1 MKKIL
6 LFLFLTITVLP
17 LQAENRSD
25 AEMLSIARQRL
36 SATALTR
43 SDDAREPELIE
54 KTKSLSIYGY
64 PDESF
69 VIISR
74 NDAYMPVLAISNT
87 PYKGRLMPDG
97 FKWWLKAITQSME
110 AGYVAKTRAEVTP
123 IDNFVKTTW
132 GQSDPY
138 NGLCPKVGTSRPP
151 TGCVATAMA
160 QIMNYYQYPA
170 QGIGTGSYT
179 AGGKPKTVTIKNTY
193 RWDRML
199 NSYTP
204 QSAALSK
211 TAVQY
216 LMADAGAAA
225 RMEYTLSGSGAGFP
239 NATRGFY
246 QNFQYDSLAIQCRF
260 RVFYEDPEWMDMVYN
275 ELSNHRP
282 ILYGGNDDPA
292 GGHAF
297 VFSGIDSEGRVY
309 VNWGWDGTAD
319 GFYDVND
326 LAPVTSTS
334 SYNFKLSQDMIFGL
348 KPRLA
353 PEDSEDFVSQWITS
367 ESYYAWGVDKNL
379 VDFAARDYWNMNV
392 VSFEGVLELCFENTA
407 NGYTDCITIY
417 DSAENEE
424 IGGDIEFEHG
434 FASPDGNLMRDT
446 IDISDLPAG
455 SYKVYVRSKDIRE
468 KEPRPM
474 RTYGGICYVI
484 ISKDAEGNITS
495 TSDDVPDPDG
505 INTVPESLTPA
516 FSEFDGAYDLSGRR
530 ISNSLPKRGI
540 YIKKGQKVVT
550 K

>member
-1 MKKIL
+1 MGKYLIIL
-6 LFLFLTITVLP
+6 FCFAFCNVY
-17 LQAENRSD
+17 ADERSD

-43 SDDAREPELIE
+43 SGDAREPELIE

-64 PDESF
+64 PEESF
-69 VIISR
+69 VIVSR

-87 PYKGRLMPDG
+87 PYKGSMMPDG
-97 FKWWLKAITQSME
+97 FKWWLRAITQSLE

-170 QGIGTGSYT
+170 QGMGTGSYS
-179 AGGKPKTVTIKNTY
+179 AGSKPKTVTIKNVY

-204 QSAALSK
+204 QSGALNK

-225 RMEYTLSGSGAGFP
+225 RMEYTLSGSGAEST
-239 NATRGFY
+239 NAARGFY
-246 QNFQYDSLAIQCRF
+246 QNFQYDSLAIKHRY
-260 RVFYEDPEWMDMVYN
+260 RMFYEDQEWIDMVYN
-275 ELSNHRP
+275 DLSNQRP
-282 ILYGGNDDPA
+282 IMYAGYDANV

-297 VFSGIDSEGRVY
+297 VFSGMDAEGRVY

-326 LAPVTSTS
+326 LAPVTSKS
-334 SYNFKLSQDMIFGL
+334 SYNFELGQNMIFGL

-353 PEDSEDFVSQWITS
+353 PEGSEDFVSLWVTD
-367 ESYYAWGVDKNL
+367 EPYYVWSVDKNL
-379 VDFAARDYWNMNV
+379 VDFAARNFWNLNIV
-392 VSFEGVLELCFENTA
+392 PFEGVLELCFENTA
-407 NGYTDCITIY
+407 NGYTDCLTIY
-417 DSAENEE
+417 DSAEDEE
-424 IGGDIEFEHG
+424 EGSVDYGYG
-434 FASPDGNLMRDT
+434 FASSDGNLMRDT
-446 IDISDLPAG
+446 IDISDLPVG

-468 KEPRPM
+468 MEWRPM
-474 RTYGGICYVI
+474 RTVGGICYVI

-505 INTVPESLTPA
+505 INTIPESFTPA
-516 FSEFDGAYDLSGRR
+516 LSEGDGVVYDLSGRC

-540 YIKKGQKVVT
+540 YIKKGMKILR
-550 K
+550 

>member
-1 MKKIL
+1 MGKYLIIL
-6 LFLFLTITVLP
+6 FCFAFCNVY
-17 LQAENRSD
+17 ADERSD

-170 QGIGTGSYT
+170 QGMGTGSYT
-179 AGGKPKTVTIKNTY
+179 AGSKPKTVTIKNVY

-204 QSAALSK
+204 QSGALNK

-225 RMEYTLSGSGAGFP
+225 RMEYTLSGSGAEST
-239 NATRGFY
+239 NAARGFY
-246 QNFQYDSLAIQCRF
+246 QNFQYDSLAIKHRY
-260 RVFYEDPEWMDMVYN
+260 RMFYEDQEWMDMVYN
-275 ELSNHRP
+275 DLSNQRP
-282 ILYGGNDDPA
+282 IMYAGYDANA

-297 VFSGIDSEGRVY
+297 VFSGMDAEGRVY

-326 LAPVTSTS
+326 LAPVTSKS
-334 SYNFKLSQDMIFGL
+334 SYNFELGQNMIFGL

-353 PEDSEDFVSQWITS
+353 PEDSEDFVSLWVTD
-367 ESYYAWGVDKNL
+367 EPYYVWSVDKNL
-379 VDFAARDYWNMNV
+379 VDFAARNFWNLNIV
-392 VSFEGVLELCFENTA
+392 PFEGVLELCFENTA
-407 NGYTDCITIY
+407 NGYTDCLTIY
-417 DSAENEE
+417 DSAEDEE
-424 IGGDIEFEHG
+424 EGSVDYGYG
-434 FASPDGNLMRDT
+434 FASSDGNLMRDT

-468 KEPRPM
+468 MEWRPM
-474 RTYGGICYVI
+474 RTVGGICYVI

-505 INTVPESLTPA
+505 INTIPESFTPA
-516 FSEFDGAYDLSGRR
+516 LSEGDGTVYDLSGRC
-530 ISNSLPKRGI
+530 ISNSLPKSGI
-540 YIKKGQKVVT
+540 YIKKGK
-550 K
+550 KILR

>member
-1 MKKIL
+1 MIIL
-6 LFLFLTITVLP
+6 FCFAFCNVY
-17 LQAENRSD
+17 ADERSD

-43 SDDAREPELIE
+43 SGDAREPELIE

-64 PDESF
+64 PEESF
-69 VIISR
+69 VIVSR

-87 PYKGRLMPDG
+87 PYKGSMMPDG
-97 FKWWLKAITQSME
+97 FKWWLRAITQSLE

-170 QGIGTGSYT
+170 QGMGTGSYS
-179 AGGKPKTVTIKNTY
+179 AGSKPKTVTIKNVY

-204 QSAALSK
+204 QSGALNK

-225 RMEYTLSGSGAGFP
+225 RMEYTLSGSGAEST
-239 NATRGFY
+239 NAARGFY
-246 QNFQYDSLAIQCRF
+246 QNFQYDSLAIKHRY
-260 RVFYEDPEWMDMVYN
+260 RMFYEDQEWIDMVYN
-275 ELSNHRP
+275 DLSNQRP
-282 ILYGGNDDPA
+282 IMYAGYDANV

-297 VFSGIDSEGRVY
+297 VFSGMDAEGRVY

-326 LAPVTSTS
+326 LAPVTSKS
-334 SYNFKLSQDMIFGL
+334 SYNFELGQNMIFGL

-353 PEDSEDFVSQWITS
+353 PEGSEDFVSLWVTD
-367 ESYYAWGVDKNL
+367 EPYYVWSVDKNL
-379 VDFAARDYWNMNV
+379 VDFAARNFWNLNIV
-392 VSFEGVLELCFENTA
+392 PFEGVLELCFENTA
-407 NGYTDCITIY
+407 NGYTDCLTIY
-417 DSAENEE
+417 DSAEDEE
-424 IGGDIEFEHG
+424 EGSVDYGYG
-434 FASPDGNLMRDT
+434 FASSDGNLMRDT
-446 IDISDLPAG
+446 IDISDLPVG

-468 KEPRPM
+468 MEWRPM
-474 RTYGGICYVI
+474 RTVGGICYVI

-505 INTVPESLTPA
+505 INTIPESFTPA
-516 FSEFDGAYDLSGRR
+516 LSEGDGVVYDLSGRC

-540 YIKKGQKVVT
+540 YIKKGMKILR
-550 K
+550 

>member
-1 MKKIL
+1 MGKYLIIL
-6 LFLFLTITVLP
+6 FCFAFCNVY
-17 LQAENRSD
+17 ADERSD

-43 SDDAREPELIE
+43 SGDAREPELIE

-64 PDESF
+64 PEESF
-69 VIISR
+69 VIVSR

-87 PYKGRLMPDG
+87 PYKGSMMPDG
-97 FKWWLKAITQSME
+97 FKWWLRAITQSLE

-132 GQSDPY
+132 GQGDPY

-170 QGIGTGSYT
+170 YGMGTGSYT
-179 AGGKPKTVTIKNTY
+179 TGGKPKTVNIKNVY

-204 QSAALSK
+204 QSGALNK

-225 RMEYTLSGSGAGFP
+225 RMEYTLSGSGAEST
-239 NATRGFY
+239 NAARGFY
-246 QNFQYDSLAIQCRF
+246 QNFQYDSLAIKHRY
-260 RVFYEDPEWMDMVYN
+260 RMFYEDQEWIDMVYN
-275 ELSNHRP
+275 DLSNQRP
-282 ILYGGNDDPA
+282 IMYAGYDANA

-297 VFSGIDSEGRVY
+297 VFSGMDAEGRVY

-326 LAPVTSTS
+326 LAPVTSKS
-334 SYNFKLSQDMIFGL
+334 SYNFELGQNMIFGL

-353 PEDSEDFVSQWITS
+353 PEGSEDFVSLWVTD
-367 ESYYAWGVDKNL
+367 EPYYVWSVDKNL
-379 VDFAARDYWNMNV
+379 VDFAARNFWNLNIV
-392 VSFEGVLELCFENTA
+392 PFEGILELCFENIA
-407 NGYTDCITIY
+407 NGYTDCLTIY
-417 DSAENEE
+417 DSAEDEE
-424 IGGDIEFEHG
+424 EGSVDYGYG
-434 FASPDGNLMRDT
+434 FASSDGNLMRDT
-446 IDISDLPAG
+446 IDISDLPVG

-468 KEPRPM
+468 MEWRPM
-474 RTYGGICYVI
+474 RTVGGICYVI

-505 INTVPESLTPA
+505 INTIPESFTPA
-516 FSEFDGAYDLSGRR
+516 LSEGDGVVYDLSGRC

-540 YIKKGQKVVT
+540 YIKKGMKILR
-550 K
+550 